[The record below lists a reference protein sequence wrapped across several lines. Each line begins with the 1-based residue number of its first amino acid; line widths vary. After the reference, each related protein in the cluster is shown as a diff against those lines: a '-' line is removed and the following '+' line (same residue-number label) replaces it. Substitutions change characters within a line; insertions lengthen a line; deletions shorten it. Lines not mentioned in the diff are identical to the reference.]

1 MAPKSKYL
9 AGTSLAVMGAGF
21 LSTLPLDTTTGAI
34 LHGAFEAGLVG
45 GLADW
50 FAVTALFRHPLGIPI
65 PHTALLPKNR
75 QRVTAGLIH
84 MLEHEW
90 LTKESIMEKLQ
101 KADIISKLLAWFE
114 TQIHTKAT
122 RTVIINVA
130 RKLLE
135 HVQPEMLAPYIEKE
149 LKQYVLAVDTKRI
162 VTLMIDRIL
171 QDRYDEKA
179 LDYVL
184 TKAKHWAEK
193 EQTKITLGN
202 VALKAIQNIE
212 LDGFLQFA
220 LKSFINVIDA
230 DKLGGFIQEFIIGG
244 IHSLQNEENDN
255 RRSLLEKL
263 QSELEKSKNNEEL
276 MNSIDSWKISIMES
290 YNMSSLLT
298 DLLTNIKQRAL
309 IFVQTDAFLEK
320 YAIPLLEKM
329 VASLKQPSYK
339 IYIEHNLHK
348 RIAGFIETNHHKIG
362 KLVQENLNKLDD
374 ATLIAMI
381 ENNVGKDL
389 QWIRVNGAVC
399 GFIIGLLLETGKIFI

>member
-21 LSTLPLDTTTGAI
+21 LSTLPLDTTTGVI

-75 QRVTAGLIH
+75 QRVTTGLIH

-101 KADIISKLLAWFE
+101 KADIISKLLAWLE
-114 TQIHTKAT
+114 AKLHTNAT
-122 RTVIINVA
+122 RTAVITIA

-149 LKQYVLAVDTKRI
+149 LKQYVLSADTKRI
-162 VTLMIDRIL
+162 VTLIIDRIL

-179 LDYVL
+179 LDYIL
-184 TKAKHWAEK
+184 IKAKHWAEK
-193 EQTKITLGN
+193 EETKTTLGN

-263 QSELEKSKNNEEL
+263 QSELEKGKSNEEL
-276 MNSIDSWKISIMES
+276 INSIDSWKTSILDS
-290 YNMSSLLT
+290 YSMSSLLT

-309 IFVQTDAFLEK
+309 TFVQTDAFVER

-329 VASLKQPSYK
+329 VAWLKQPSYK
-339 IYIEHNLHK
+339 IHIEHSLHK
-348 RIAGFIETNHHKIG
+348 QIAGFIETNHHKIG
-362 KLVQENLNKLDD
+362 KLVQENLDKLDD
-374 ATLIAMI
+374 NTLIAMI